1 MKNSTDNLAKSRS
14 TKPYES
20 LMRNPNLNKQT
31 TQTWRLKQATYMS
44 KKA

>member
-1 MKNSTDNLAKSRS
+1 MKNPLDNLAKGRS

-20 LMRNPNLNKQT
+20 LIKNLNLNKQT
-31 TQTWRLKQATYMS
+31 TQTWRLKQATYLS